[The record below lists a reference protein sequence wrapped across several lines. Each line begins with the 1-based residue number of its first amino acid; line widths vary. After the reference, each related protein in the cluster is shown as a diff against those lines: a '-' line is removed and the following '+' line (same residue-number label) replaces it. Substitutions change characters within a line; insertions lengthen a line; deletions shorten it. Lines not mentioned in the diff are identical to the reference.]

1 MTANPR
7 KVAFVLAA
15 TDQGTFLVNRFD
27 HHTNNEKTYGVGEV
41 LLQFGSRDQREI
53 DIIAALLNLRR
64 EHFGSGVVAIDCGA
78 NIGIHTVSLARQMTG
93 WGDVVAF
100 EAQERLFY
108 ALCGNVTINN
118 VFNARAFHVAVAGEV
133 GRMRIPVLDHASPAS
148 FGSLELKPASKE
160 AIGQSVDYSEKAGME
175 VHTITLDSL
184 GLARV
189 DFIKIDVEGMEMEVL
204 KGARNIL
211 THLKPIV
218 FLEWAKSNAA
228 ALREYLNRFGYVI
241 FDAGINLFAVHQSDK
256 SIAYLTERVAKRS
269 ATEP

>member
-27 HHTNNEKTYGVGEV
+27 RHTDSKRTFGVGEM
-41 LLQFGSRDQREI
+41 LLQHASRDQREI

-64 EHFGSGVVAIDCGA
+64 EYFGAGVVAIDCGA

-148 FGSLELKPASKE
+148 FGSLELKPASNE

-175 VHTITLDSL
+175 VHAVTLDSL
-184 GLARV
+184 NLARV
-189 DFIKIDVEGMEMEVL
+189 DFIKIDVEGMEMEAL
-204 KGARNIL
+204 TGAAESIAQS
-211 THLKPIV
+211 KPAMLI
-218 FLEWAKSNAA
+218 ESIKTDAA
-228 ALREYLNRFGYVI
+228 ALREWLTTRDYTTFPV
-241 FDAGINLFAVHQSDK
+241 GINILAVHKSDPILPHIK
-256 SIAYLTERVAKRS
+256 
-269 ATEP
+269 